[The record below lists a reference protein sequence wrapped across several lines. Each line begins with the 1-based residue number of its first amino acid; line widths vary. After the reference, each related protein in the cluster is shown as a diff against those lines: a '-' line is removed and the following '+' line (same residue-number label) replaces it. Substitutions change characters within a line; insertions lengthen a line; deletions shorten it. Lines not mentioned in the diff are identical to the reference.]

1 MSSHR
6 EVVLDT
12 ETTGLNPSQ
21 GDRIIEIGC
30 IELINHIPTGES
42 LQIFFNPET
51 KMVSDEAVK
60 IHGLKNNFLVK
71 QPYFRERVNDIIKFI
86 ANDTLVIH
94 NASFDLGF
102 INKEL
107 EYCKKDKLT
116 NPIIDTIELA
126 KKKSSGGSV
135 SLDALCKKFNID
147 KSKRE
152 FHGALLDSQLLAEVY
167 IELLGGRQKGLEF
180 FINTATKDSQKD
192 TNSEGR
198 IGNLKKINICKEDA
212 SLHKDFIK
220 HIKNA
225 IWNNYN

>member
-1 MSSHR
+1 MH
-6 EVVLDT
+6 
-12 ETTGLNPSQ
+12 
-21 GDRIIEIGC
+21 
-30 IELINHIPTGES
+30 
-42 LQIFFNPET
+42 
-51 KMVSDEAVK
+51 
-60 IHGLKNNFLVK
+60 FL
-71 QPYFRERVNDIIKFI
+71 
-86 ANDTLVIH
+86 
-94 NASFDLGF
+94 
-102 INKEL
+102 
-107 EYCKKDKLT
+107 
-116 NPIIDTIELA
+116 IELA
-126 KKKSSGGSV
+126 KKKLSGGSV